1 MGIMDSAK
9 NTHSADTHSADT
21 HPNSRSDAQ
30 KSVQKSP
37 QKSSQ
42 KSQLEERL
50 TKNRERAQ
58 EELIATLDDENA
70 TFHREEALDDA
81 FDRQVSE
88 GRQRL
93 ARPRPQQFITGV
105 MGGMEISLGILIGM
119 RVTDLT
125 GNQLVGGIAFSLGFI
140 GHLRQR
146 AQALGHFI
154 ALQASRR
161 ISTGIA

>member
-70 TFHREEALDDA
+70 TFHREEALD
-81 FDRQVSE
+81 
-88 GRQRL
+88 L
-93 ARPRPQQFITGV
+93 
-105 MGGMEISLGILIGM
+105 SLIHI
-119 RVTDLT
+119 
-125 GNQLVGGIAFSLGFI
+125 
-140 GHLRQR
+140 
-146 AQALGHFI
+146 
-154 ALQASRR
+154 
-161 ISTGIA
+161 